1 MAVQSAFTSAKPFK
15 PVKTSSKPSMPST
28 QELSDAD
35 RHTLAFRLAAL
46 AIVTYL
52 ARFLIGLVK
61 YVLDAA
67 LLLLLITSV
76 AAVISPSAKN
86 STLTQLLVQVES
98 FVSPVFSVVAERGA
112 SVVLGPA
119 KTVAQFLGI
128 GPDSSRA

>member
-1 MAVQSAFTSAKPFK
+1 MAVQSAFTSTKPLK
-15 PVKTSSKPSMPST
+15 SAKTSGKPMLST

-46 AIVTYL
+46 AIMTYL

-76 AAVISPSAKN
+76 AAVVGPSAKN

-98 FVSPVFSVVAERGA
+98 FVSPAFSVVAERGV
-112 SVVLGPA
+112 SVVSGPA
-119 KTVAQFLGI
+119 KTIAQFLGI

>member
-1 MAVQSAFTSAKPFK
+1 M
-15 PVKTSSKPSMPST
+15 SSKSSMFPSASA
-28 QELSDAD
+28 QELSDSD

-46 AIVTYL
+46 AIITYL

-76 AAVISPSAKN
+76 AAVVGPSAKN
-86 STLTQLLVQVES
+86 NTLTQLLVQIES
-98 FVSPVFSVVAERGA
+98 FISPVFSVVAERGV
-112 SVVLGPA
+112 SVVSGPA
-119 KTVAQFLGI
+119 KTIAQFLGI